1 MFCYDCKKS
10 VLRCSQRGKDI
21 YDGGYWFSKML
32 NLQTLLTTEYHN
44 HPLPILVGKMSVLGV
59 SEEKDTL
66 CNPFRHDYE
75 LKGEKVT
82 AIRTGN
88 HHEGLEAEL

>member
-1 MFCYDCKKS
+1 MIVRNLFLDVHRGGKIYMMENTGFLNVKS
-10 VLRCSQRGKDI
+10 T
-21 YDGGYWFSKML
+21 
-32 NLQTLLTTEYHN
+32 NTTEYHN
-44 HPLPILVGKMSVLGV
+44 HLLPNLVGKMSVLGV

-75 LKGEKVT
+75 LKGGKVT